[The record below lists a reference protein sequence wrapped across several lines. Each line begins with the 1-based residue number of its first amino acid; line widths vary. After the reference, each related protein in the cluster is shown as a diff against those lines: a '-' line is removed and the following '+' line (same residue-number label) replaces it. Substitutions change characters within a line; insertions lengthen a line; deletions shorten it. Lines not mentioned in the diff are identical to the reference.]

1 MPHPILQEV
10 AMLLVSLLFICLGL
24 HLRREAN
31 KVLRGGTPKDPI
43 TFKALSRYPTAD
55 YGEHWKNQDNP
66 EMVRVLGL
74 LLVIVGVGGII
85 QTLWRF
91 AAK

>member
-1 MPHPILQEV
+1 MDHPASQV
-10 AMLLVSLLFICLGL
+10 AMLIVSLLFLCLGL

-31 KVLRGGTPKDPI
+31 RVMHGEKPKDPI
-43 TFKALSRYPTAD
+43 TFKALSRYPAAD
-55 YGEHWKNQDNP
+55 YGEHWKHKDDP

-74 LLVIVGVGGII
+74 LLVIFGVGGII